1 VTVQT
6 IEGGSNSRLDNTA
19 EPKGSAGHLV
29 VVPTG
34 RVLPDLTL
42 GRLGAEIKAMVR
54 EHDDRLLEIGR
65 KLIRA
70 RDLAKAQG
78 VSFKD
83 FLRRFGISK
92 SWAYMLISIAHGD
105 LTAADYRM
113 HIRNAMVDSRER
125 KKQKGEPKVLNV
137 KDSSPPAK
145 PASSMAT
152 EAPIEPDGDS
162 TPDEDRPSRVV
173 RALAAFDALDAPE
186 RAEFLARR
194 GLREIDDGIPVS
206 LRHVA

>member
-1 VTVQT
+1 VRGQT
-6 IEGGSNSRLDNTA
+6 IEAGSNSRLDNTA
-19 EPKGSAGHLV
+19 QPKGSAGQLV

-42 GRLGAEIKAMVR
+42 VSLGAEIKAMVR
-54 EHDDRLLEIGR
+54 EHDDRLLEIGK

-78 VSFKD
+78 VSFKG
-83 FLRRFGISK
+83 FLTQLGISK
-92 SWAYMLISIAHGD
+92 SWAYMLISIADGE

-113 HIRNAMVDSRER
+113 HIRNAMVASRER
-125 KKQKGEPKVLNV
+125 KKQRGEPKVLNV

-162 TPDEDRPSRVV
+162 TPDEEQPSRLA
-173 RALAAFDALDAPE
+173 RALEAFDDLDDSE
-186 RAEFLARR
+186 RAEFLAAR
-194 GLREIDDGIPVS
+194 GLQRVEGGIPKL
-206 LRHVA
+206 LRRIA